1 MANGTPIR
9 LIQRNGGIIELNVTT
24 LSMDVDRKF
33 NARPKVFSGSHRIA
47 TDSNLSRAVITLEGI
62 ITDDDAVFQT
72 TETKATASIDFS
84 YFVTRKE
91 GGVKLTNSD
100 KEDMARLFRGA
111 TNPPPFITESSNFGS
126 ALELRLSSSNDH
138 RIRFVGT
145 TSGTNGL
152 ASGVYWVQI
161 HNQTDA
167 KTASE
172 IATLV
177 KDTINN
183 ISAFNGDFTATLSN
197 SPYTG
202 EANAVVNITRT
213 ASGNDSAYPK
223 FSNKGIGDK
232 KFQIVTKFN
241 NHVAGGGQSGSSA
254 GDKVQRLWGV
264 LNNSQDGGRGG
275 FDGQLRGGGDY
286 IIGVQVP
293 FDSMLLA
300 GASEKYSA
308 RNFFMTT
315 GSHFLRD
322 SERKNVTN
330 ALAAGI
336 RFEDVKN
343 SYTGIKG
350 GVDKATFVRLGG
362 EPIYQFTIIFLP
374 ADVIL

>member
-33 NARPKVFSGSHRIA
+33 NARPKVYSGSHRIA
-47 TDSNLSRAVITLEGI
+47 TDSNLSRAVITLEGV

-72 TETKATASIDFS
+72 PEIKATTSIDFS
-84 YFVTRKE
+84 YFVDRRA
-91 GGVKLTNSD
+91 GGQEFTDDDKRSMVTFGGFITPTNKFGD
-100 KEDMARLFRGA
+100 AQRLF
-111 TNPPPFITESSNFGS
+111 
-126 ALELRLSSSNDH
+126 LSSTQE
-138 RIRFVGT
+138 IRFVSHAT
-145 TSGTNGL
+145 LSSGTQD
-152 ASGVYWVQI
+152 GVPWVQV
-161 HNQTDA
+161 HDQTNA
-167 KTASE
+167 
-172 IATLV
+172 
-177 KDTINN
+177 
-183 ISAFNGDFTATLSN
+183 ISAGNIALFVKQAIDANYSSDFTAVRGD

-202 EANAVVNITRT
+202 ESNAVLTITRV

-223 FSNKGIGDK
+223 FKRVGLGNPSFHI
-232 KFQIVTKFN
+232 ITKFN
-241 NHVAGGGQSGSSA
+241 NYVGQSGHSA
-254 GDKVQRLWGV
+254 GDKVQRLWGI

-275 FDGQLRGGGDY
+275 LDGQLRGGGDY
-286 IIGVQVP
+286 IIGAQVP
-293 FDSMLLA
+293 FDSMALA
-300 GASEKYSA
+300 DTGEKYSA

-315 GSHFLRD
+315 GSYYLRNP
-322 SERKNVTN
+322 ERKGVENAVT
-330 ALAAGI
+330 AGV

>member
-33 NARPKVFSGSHRIA
+33 NARPKVYSGSQRIA
-47 TDSNLSRAVITLEGI
+47 TDSNLSRAVITLEGVL
-62 ITDDDAVFQT
+62 TDDDAVFQT

-84 YFVTRKE
+84 YFVERRA
-91 GGVKLTNSD
+91 GGQEFTDDDKRGMVTFGGFITPTSNFNKAVRLLLSDNSD
-100 KEDMARLFRGA
+100 HE
-111 TNPPPFITESSNFGS
+111 
-126 ALELRLSSSNDH
+126 
-138 RIRFVGT
+138 IRFV
-145 TSGTNGL
+145 SS
-152 ASGVYWVQI
+152 ASAPNDGVQDGVYWVKI
-161 HNQTDA
+161 HDQSNA
-167 KTASE
+167 RTASQ
-172 IATLV
+172 IASSV
-177 KDTINN
+177 SDVINN
-183 ISAFNGDFTATLSN
+183 SMSADFTATIGN

-202 EANAVVNITRT
+202 ESNAVVTISRT

-223 FSNKGIGDK
+223 FKRVGLANPSFHI
-232 KFQIVTKFN
+232 ITKFN
-241 NHVAGGGQSGSSA
+241 NYVEGGGQSGNSA

-275 FDGQLRGGGDY
+275 LDGQLRGGGDY

-293 FDSMLLA
+293 FDSMIN
-300 GASEKYSA
+300 ASDGERYSA

-315 GSHFLRD
+315 GSYYLQNPD
-322 SERKNVTN
+322 RKGVEH
-330 ALAAGI
+330 AVAAGA
-336 RFEDVKN
+336 RFEDTKN

>member
-33 NARPKVFSGSHRIA
+33 NARPKVYSGSQRIA

-72 TETKATASIDFS
+72 TETKASASIDFS
-84 YFVTRKE
+84 YKIDSRKR
-91 GGVKLTNSD
+91 GGEEVSNDD
-100 KEDMARLFRGA
+100 KKDIVRF
-111 TNPPPFITESSNFGS
+111 NFSFITPSSQFNK
-126 ALELRLSSSNDH
+126 ATKLRLSSTQE
-138 RIRFVGT
+138 IRFVSHAT
-145 TSGTNGL
+145 LSSGTQDD
-152 ASGVYWVQI
+152 VPWVQI
-161 HNQTDA
+161 HDQTNA
-167 KTASE
+167 
-172 IATLV
+172 
-177 KDTINN
+177 
-183 ISAFNGDFTATLSN
+183 ISAGNIALFVKQAIDANYSSDFTAVRSD

-202 EANAVVNITRT
+202 ESNAVLTITRT
-213 ASGNDSAYPK
+213 ASGNDRRFPK
-223 FSNKGIGDK
+223 YANKEPIDS
-232 KFQIVTKFN
+232 KFHIVTKFN
-241 NHVAGGGQSGSSA
+241 NYVAGGGQSGRSA

-264 LNNSQDGGRGG
+264 LNNSQDGARGG
-275 FDGQLRGGGDY
+275 FDKQLRGGGDY

-300 GASEKYSA
+300 SASEKYSA

-315 GSHFLRD
+315 GSFYLHNPD
-322 SERKNVTN
+322 EKDVTN
-330 ALAAGI
+330 ALAAGV
-336 RFEDVKN
+336 RFEDTKN